1 MFGGHVGLQDGFD
14 RLDLNMARQY
24 ETFGA
29 QDWRHLHFVT

>member
-1 MFGGHVGLQDGFD
+1 MFGERVGLQDGSG

-24 ETFGA
+24 EPSSA